1 MKTFFLS
8 GILILLLGAGC
19 VSSSQPEIAEDPTP
33 GVNEENCVKSG
44 GTVEGDA
51 CACPEN
57 YAQDPAGFCLD
68 AQGKPGGD
76 MRP

>member
-1 MKTFFLS
+1 MKKIFLP
-8 GILILLLGAGC
+8 GILALLLGAGC
-19 VSSSQPEIAEDPTP
+19 LSSGQPEFAEDATP

-44 GTVEGDA
+44 GAVEGDA
-51 CACPEN
+51 CMCPEA

-68 AQGKPGGD
+68 AQGKPGGA